1 MNTSQMVIPDAAKRR
16 SGIGEPDTLFR
27 EMNCREICASPIP
40 ARAELRRDDEGE
52 KLCAATFHL
61 PDERTSLCF

>member
-16 SGIGEPDTLFR
+16 SGIGEFDTLFR

-40 ARAELRRDDEGE
+40 ARAALGRDDAGKGFYRNSE
-52 KLCAATFHL
+52 
-61 PDERTSLCF
+61 ERTSSCF

>member
-40 ARAELRRDDEGE
+40 ARAALGRDDAGKGFCRNSE
-52 KLCAATFHL
+52 
-61 PDERTSLCF
+61 ERTSSCF